1 VNDDRAQPD
10 NQPVAFDK
18 EDLVRIANMEMPF
31 GKYKGLRLVNLP
43 EPYLLWF
50 AKKDFPPG
58 TLGRLMEL
66 TLALKI
72 EGLEGLVR
80 PLITEKE

>member
-1 VNDDRAQPD
+1 MMEASP
-10 NQPVAFDK
+10 FDPQ
-18 EDLVRIANMEMPF
+18 DLALIANNRMPF
-31 GKYKGLRLVNLP
+31 GKYKGSRLIDLP

-50 AKKDFPPG
+50 AKKEFPHG

-72 EGLEGLVR
+72 EGLEGLVK
-80 PLITEKE
+80 PLKDESEI